1 MYIYILPTASMS
13 VSFLGPAKKISKTE
27 VKFCFLNTLKW
38 KVGERT
44 LKRLY
49 KYMQYLILSWTLYQ
63 REHAIKD
70 IIGSIDKIGAQVA
83 C

>member
-13 VSFLGPAKKISKTE
+13 VSFLGTAKKISKTE

-38 KVGERT
+38 KVGGWNIIFRKCVLVSKE
-44 LKRLY
+44 LFKVLV
-49 KYMQYLILSWTLYQ
+49 QYGEQHT
-63 REHAIKD
+63 D
-70 IIGSIDKIGAQVA
+70 MNT